1 MISSADFRESV
12 ARGRLDMNKFL
23 TRAQRLVR
31 VVAQAVW
38 AILDKRHPV
47 LAQIVPMRR
56 CNLACAY
63 CNEYDTTSKPVPLA
77 SLLSWLDKLAD
88 LGTSMIT
95 VSGGEPLMH
104 PDLDAMIVHM
114 RRRGMVSSVITN
126 GYYLSPERIRRL
138 NAAGLDYLQ
147 ISIDNVEPDEVS
159 MKSLRLLEPKL
170 KWLAELAEFDVNVNS
185 VVGGGIKNPED
196 ALAVARRA
204 RELGFTSTV
213 GIIHDGR
220 GQLRS
225 FDERQMGVYRELQGM
240 GSRGN
245 ARVNRLFQD
254 NLAHGRPNQWRCRA
268 GARYLYVDEGGLVH
282 YCSQQRGTPGIP
294 LAQYTVDDLRR
305 EYDTPKGCAPYCTVN
320 CVQRVALFD
329 NWRSPQ
335 KAAPMR
341 ARGADVPAS
350 VPGTSPARD
359 RALAN

>member
-1 MISSADFRESV
+1 MN
-12 ARGRLDMNKFL
+12 RLI
-23 TRAQRLVR
+23 TRAHRLTR
-31 VVAQAVW
+31 VVAKAIW
-38 AILDKRHPV
+38 ALLDRRHPI

-56 CNLACAY
+56 CNLACTY
-63 CNEYDTTSKPVPLA
+63 CNEYDTTSKPVPLEEMLA
-77 SLLSWLDKLAD
+77 RLDKLAD

-104 PDLDAMIVHM
+104 PDLDAMIAHM
-114 RRRGMVSSVITN
+114 RRRGMVSSIITN

-138 NAAGLDYLQ
+138 NAARLDYLQ

-170 KWLAELAEFDVNVNS
+170 KWLAELAEFSVNVNS
-185 VVGGGIKNPED
+185 VVGGGIKVPED
-196 ALAVARRA
+196 ALVVARRA
-204 RELGFTSTV
+204 RELGFTSSV

-225 FDERQMGVYRELQGM
+225 FDERQMTVYRELQGI
-240 GSRGN
+240 GSRGDT
-245 ARVNRLFQD
+245 RVNRIFQD

-282 YCSQQRGTPGIP
+282 YCSQQRGTPAVP
-294 LAQYTVDDLRR
+294 LAQYTLEDLRR
-305 EYDTPKGCAPYCTVN
+305 EYDTPKACAPYCTVN

-335 KAAPMR
+335 KTAPPPVSDE
-341 ARGADVPAS
+341 AVPAP
-350 VPGTSPARD
+350 VAGTSAASD

>member
-1 MISSADFRESV
+1 
-12 ARGRLDMNKFL
+12 MNKVITRAHRL
-23 TRAQRLVR
+23 TR
-31 VVAQAVW
+31 VAAKAAW
-38 AILDKRHPV
+38 AILDKRHPI

-63 CNEYDTTSKPVPLA
+63 CNEYDTTSKPVLLA
-77 SLLSWLDKLAD
+77 SMLPWLDKLAD
-88 LGTSMIT
+88 LGTAMIT

-104 PDLDAMIVHM
+104 PELDVMIAHM
-114 RRRGMVSSVITN
+114 RRRGMVASLITN

-147 ISIDNVEPDEVS
+147 ISIDNIEPDDVS

-204 RELGFTSTV
+204 RDLGFTSTV

-220 GQLRS
+220 GQLGS
-225 FDERQMGVYRELQGM
+225 FDERQMGVYHELQGM
-240 GSRGN
+240 GSRGDT
-245 ARVNRLFQD
+245 RVNRLFQD

-294 LAQYTVDDLRR
+294 LMQYTVEDLRR

-335 KAAPMR
+335 RAAPMR
-341 ARGADVPAS
+341 ARRADMPAAVS
-350 VPGTSPARD
+350 PGTTPARD